1 MARRDTNFYY
11 AFVFLPPDKR
21 RAIIAVWDFCRAVDD
36 AVDEKAG
43 SLDSADA
50 RAAVAGEIARWRREL
65 TACFDGRPVETAQA
79 RHLVPVIAAFNLSRE
94 PFEAVIDGVEM
105 DIEERRYETFEDL
118 RQYCLRVASAVG
130 LICIEIF
137 RHRDAGSREYAVDLG
152 VALQMT
158 NIIRDVGK
166 DLAVGRVYLPQED
179 LARFRVTEDELR
191 AGVVTAPIR
200 QLLEHE
206 AGRARDFYRRARQ
219 ALPRR
224 DRRRLV
230 AARIMGVIYY
240 DLLQRIERSGYQ
252 VFGQTIRASR
262 WRKAAIAATVWA
274 RTMLGLPVD
283 PRDNGREAAP

>member
-21 RAIIAVWDFCRAVDD
+21 RAIVAVWDFCRAVDD

-43 SLDSADA
+43 SADRAAA
-50 RAAVAGEIARWRREL
+50 RAAAAAEIAWWRREL
-65 TACFDGRPVETAQA
+65 AACFDGRPVESAEA
-79 RHLVPVIAAFNLSRE
+79 RHLVPVIAAFRLSRE
-94 PFEAVIDGVEM
+94 PFDAVIDGVEM
-105 DIEERRYETFEDL
+105 DLEDRRYATFEDL

-137 RHRDAGSREYAVDLG
+137 RHRDAGSREYALDLG

-179 LARFRVTEDELR
+179 LARFGVTEDDLR
-191 AGVVTAPIR
+191 AGVVTAAVR
-200 QLLEHE
+200 QLLEHQT
-206 AGRARDFYRRARQ
+206 GRARDFYRRARL

-230 AARIMGVIYY
+230 AARIMGAIYY
-240 DLLQRIERSGYQ
+240 DLLQRIERGGYN

-262 WRKAAIAATVWA
+262 GRKAVLAASVWV
-274 RTMLGLPVD
+274 RTMLGLQVEPW
-283 PRDNGREAAP
+283 RAGREAAP